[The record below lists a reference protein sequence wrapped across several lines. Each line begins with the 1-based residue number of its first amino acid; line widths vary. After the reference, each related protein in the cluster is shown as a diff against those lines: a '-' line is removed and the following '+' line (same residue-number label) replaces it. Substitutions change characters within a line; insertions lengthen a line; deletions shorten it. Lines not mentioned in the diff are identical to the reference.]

1 LNRTVVADP
10 TVLKRFV
17 ASRAVLLPKERPKE
31 RAIDLAQALGGGG
44 LVRIC
49 RWDLPQRHDRGG
61 KGRSFGRGVRIASD
75 VQGCRTLA
83 SAEIIKG
90 HGYPAHVLDAS
101 ARPKADSHSA
111 KRHFLVHVCGNG
123 MADFS
128 YRNAAA
134 KAGLPL
140 RIQDCRIIAV
150 AKACVSGLFDARG
163 LS

>member
-1 LNRTVVADP
+1 
-10 TVLKRFV
+10 
-17 ASRAVLLPKERPKE
+17 
-31 RAIDLAQALGGGG
+31 
-44 LVRIC
+44 
-49 RWDLPQRHDRGG
+49 
-61 KGRSFGRGVRIASD
+61 
-75 VQGCRTLA
+75 
-83 SAEIIKG
+83 
-90 HGYPAHVLDAS
+90 VLDAS
-101 ARPKADSHSA
+101 ARPKADSLSA

-140 RIQDCRIIAV
+140 SIQDCRIIAV